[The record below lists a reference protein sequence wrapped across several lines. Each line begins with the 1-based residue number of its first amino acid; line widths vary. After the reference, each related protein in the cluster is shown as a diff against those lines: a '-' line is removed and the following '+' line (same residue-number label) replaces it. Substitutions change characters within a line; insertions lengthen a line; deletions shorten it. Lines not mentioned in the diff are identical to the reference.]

1 MNRQEKEHIIET
13 LKSSFAANQTSFLI
27 NYKGMDVAEVT
38 TLRKELRNKGGSFK
52 VAKVTLIRRAMHD
65 LPAIEGFLPLIK
77 DQVGIV
83 FAEKEATAVAKVLN
97 EFSKQNPKLH
107 ILAGRMED
115 TILTKDS
122 VAVLASL
129 PSKEILLAK
138 VCGSLNAPIA
148 GFVGTLNALLVK
160 LVLVLRAVEESKK
173 SAS

>member
-13 LKSSFAANQTSFLI
+13 LKNSFAANQTSFLI

-38 TLRKELRNKGGSFK
+38 SLRKELRNKGGSFK
-52 VAKVTLIRRAMHD
+52 VAKVTLIRRAVHD

-83 FAEKEATAVAKVLN
+83 FVDKEVPAVAKVLH

-107 ILAGRMED
+107 VLAGRMED
-115 TILTKDS
+115 KILSRDS
-122 VAVLASL
+122 VAILATL
-129 PSKEILLAK
+129 PSKEVLLAK
-138 VCGSLNAPIA
+138 VCGALNAPIA

-160 LVLVLRAVEESKK
+160 LVLVLKAVEESKK